1 MFIDTKN
8 IYEANSKQKEYDIIV
23 FYMNQMLTMIVSGEW
38 YWTGWKMSLS
48 VSYIAIVQV
57 SLFNNDSY
65 FNFLKTLF
73 LFSIT
78 SSFSCEKLNWLHT
91 HARNK
96 YDSRCIGVS

>member
-1 MFIDTKN
+1 MFKRED
-8 IYEANSKQKEYDIIV
+8 V
-23 FYMNQMLTMIVSGEW
+23 NQTV
-38 YWTGWKMSLS
+38 
-48 VSYIAIVQV
+48 
-57 SLFNNDSY
+57 NNDCLRGVVLDRVENVTFCFLHLLLSSVFVLIMTH

>member
-1 MFIDTKN
+1 
-8 IYEANSKQKEYDIIV
+8 
-23 FYMNQMLTMIVSGEW
+23 
-38 YWTGWKMSLS
+38 MSLS
-48 VSYIAIVQV
+48 VSYISIVQV

-96 YDSRCIGVS
+96 YDSRRIGVS